1 VSGGP
6 GGVTA
11 GVVLAGGRSRRM
23 GTDKALLTRDGT
35 TLLGHVL
42 DALAA
47 AVDGPLLVVGAADAE
62 RAPPPDAAARPWR
75 ARCRV
80 VHDPVAGR
88 GPLQGLATGLAAAA
102 EDGSETAF
110 VASVDLPHLHPAF
123 VRAVLAHRTGGVEV
137 ALPVLDGHRQPLL
150 AAYATALGARA
161 TALLERGELRPAALF
176 AASAVRELDAAAL
189 LADPEL
195 AARDPALLAA
205 RGVNTPEEWAR
216 ATREG
221 PGPAT

>member
-1 VSGGP
+1 MS
-6 GGVTA
+6 A

-23 GTDKALLTRDGT
+23 GTDKASLPHGAT

-47 AVDGPLLVVGAADAE
+47 AVDGPLLVVGAADTD
-62 RAPPPDAAARPWR
+62 RALPDGTWR
-75 ARCRV
+75 GRCRV

-88 GPLQGLATGLAAAA
+88 GPLQGLATGLSAAAA
-102 EDGSETAF
+102 DGAETAF
-110 VASVDLPHLHPAF
+110 VAAVDLPHLHAAF
-123 VRAVLAHRTGGVEV
+123 VRAVMAYRVPPVEV

-161 TALLERGELRPAALF
+161 TDLLAQGELRPGALF
-176 AASAVRELDAAAL
+176 AASDVRELDAAAL
-189 LADPEL
+189 LTDPSL
-195 AARDPALLAA
+195 AARDPGLRAA

-216 ATREG
+216 ATGETPER
-221 PGPAT
+221 PT